1 VLIVGVALP
10 YHSKPSSSQT
20 TSSTTQVEGGAPACI
35 VNLTNT
41 KTIEGKSLED
51 ELNKCLSEKENL
63 TRELMGLEEAHNEL
77 RENYS
82 KLLLEYNKLKENYK
96 KVLDNMTRRGT

>member
-1 VLIVGVALP
+1 MSFREREP
-10 YHSKPSSSQT
+10 Y
-20 TSSTTQVEGGAPACI
+20 
-35 VNLTNT
+35 
-41 KTIEGKSLED
+41 
-51 ELNKCLSEKENL
+51 
-63 TRELMGLEEAHNEL
+63 RELMRLEEAHNEL